1 MLNSGKTFEG
11 VSSTQLRKLAIILL
25 LFLPAVAVGM
35 LAYLGNDVRLALVL
49 AIAMALATSMFARP
63 ETTTMVVLFVLYANL
78 SVVAINTYN
87 IPDLIA
93 TSFFLLLGLPFLNY
107 VLVRRQQI
115 VTNRVFFL
123 MVLYLGVLLV
133 SAAFSGNPDDSTGR
147 IIGFFVEGLVLYFL
161 IINAIRTPTMVRWG
175 IWAIVLAG
183 LLMGSVS
190 LYQEVTGD
198 YDNDFGGLAKVKM
211 ARVDTGEV
219 DQFGKEIKRRRLAGT
234 IGSKNRYAQVM
245 VALLPF
251 ALMLIWSERNWYLR
265 LLAAISCIPIVTG
278 ALLTFSRG
286 AGIAL
291 AFTIVMMLLLRIIKP
306 WHFLLIIVLGY
317 LVVIAIIPE
326 YIYRMSTIVDLESIA
341 TGNVED
347 AGGSIRSRSNVNLAT
362 FNIFLDHPLLGVGPG
377 QTNQYTSQ
385 YGNEIGTHY
394 RAIDQT
400 RRAHNMFLEELAD
413 TGLLGFIL
421 FMSIALIPMYQALK
435 IRQYWNRERRP
446 DIGYM
451 AAGFSLAILA
461 YMATAMFLH
470 LSYVRY
476 YWFLLAFAAAFV
488 QVYRPQAWE
497 DSTVTPVIV
506 QPLEETTTK
515 RKHLPQYR

>member
-1 MLNSGKTFEG
+1 MLNSGKIFEG
-11 VSSTQLRKLAIILL
+11 TSSSQLRKLAIIPL
-25 LFLPAVAVGM
+25 LFLPAVAVGI
-35 LAYLGNDVRLALVL
+35 LAYFGNDVRLALALAVVL
-49 AIAMALATSMFARP
+49 AMATLMFAKP
-63 ETTTMVVLFVLYANL
+63 ETTTVVVLFVLYANL
-78 SVVAINTYN
+78 TVVAINTYN
-87 IPDLIA
+87 VPDILA
-93 TSFFLLLGLPFLNY
+93 ASFFVLLGLPFLNY
-107 VLVRRQQI
+107 VIVRRQQI
-115 VTNRVFFL
+115 MTNRVFFL
-123 MVLYLGVLLV
+123 MVLYFGVLLV
-133 SAAFSGNPDDSTGR
+133 SAAFSKNPDESVDR
-147 IIGFFVEGLVLYFL
+147 IVGFAVEGLALYFL

-198 YDNDFGGLAKVKM
+198 YDNDFGGLAKVK
-211 ARVDTGEV
+211 AAQVDTGEV
-219 DQFGKEIKRRRLAGT
+219 DQFGNDIKRRRLAGT
-234 IGSKNRYAQVM
+234 IGSKNRFAQVL

-251 ALMLIWSERNWYLR
+251 ALMLIWSERTWYLR
-265 LLAAISCIPIVTG
+265 LLAAVACVPIAAG

-286 AGIAL
+286 AGIAIV
-291 AFTIVMMLLLRIIKP
+291 FTILIMLLMRIIKP
-306 WHFLLIIVLGY
+306 WHFVLIAVLGY

-341 TGNVED
+341 EGNIEE

-377 QTNQYTSQ
+377 QTNQYTSE
-385 YGNEIGTHY
+385 YGNEIGTFY
-394 RAIDQT
+394 RAVDQT

-421 FMSIALIPMYQALK
+421 FMGIALITMYQVLK
-435 IRQYWNRERRP
+435 IRHYWIMKRRP

-451 AAGFSLAILA
+451 AAGFFLAILA

-488 QVYRPQAWE
+488 QIYRPQAWE
-497 DSTVTPVIV
+497 AATVTPAVV
-506 QPLEETTTK
+506 QPRVRDK
-515 RKHLPQYR
+515 R